1 MSELNVTAFA
11 FLFHSSSKPSLI
23 AEFSLRE
30 RVRKQEVFWKKQTC
44 FYSSPTTLWKDGELP
59 FPTELLGTTSVP
71 ACSGPSPPPRGLH
84 AAQGGR
90 FLSPHSPHAPH
101 SSLPKHF
108 ISSPAK
114 GTLSTARNASRRLP
128 SSLRTGTGAR
138 TSNKTPSTTP
148 QGSPSLPIPHG
159 QALTGPTP
167 LSVSPSPQD
176 PSQVRMRAAPSSH
189 PPLPPQTRGAAHARS
204 PRRCPPRRAQALTMY
219 QVPRMMV
226 PVRTWQQPQQR
237 VL

>member
-44 FYSSPTTLWKDGELP
+44 FYSSPTTLWKYGELP
-59 FPTELLGTTSVP
+59 FPTEVLGTTSVP

-101 SSLPKHF
+101 SSLPNHF

-114 GTLSTARNASRRLP
+114 GTLSTARNASRRHP

-148 QGSPSLPIPHG
+148 QCSPSLPIPHG
-159 QALTGPTP
+159 RALT
-167 LSVSPSPQD
+167 
-176 PSQVRMRAAPSSH
+176 
-189 PPLPPQTRGAAHARS
+189 
-204 PRRCPPRRAQALTMY
+204 
-219 QVPRMMV
+219 
-226 PVRTWQQPQQR
+226 
-237 VL
+237 